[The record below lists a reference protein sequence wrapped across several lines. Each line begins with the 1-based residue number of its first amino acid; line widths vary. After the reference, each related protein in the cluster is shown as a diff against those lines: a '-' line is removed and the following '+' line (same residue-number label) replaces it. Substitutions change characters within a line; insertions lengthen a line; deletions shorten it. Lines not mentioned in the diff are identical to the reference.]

1 MAKKKKPMKYREYE
15 LPEFLD
21 PPPEKL
27 MLGCDPGSKNFGI
40 SLVGVRRGKPV
51 VYANGVLN
59 FPVNDLI
66 NFNGMADKFL
76 NEIDDWMAFKP
87 DAIIGERFQSRGG
100 SSMGPLIEQVS
111 VMLGLMHQYGVPMKL
126 TVASAWKNAFNRRF
140 QTDLKEIY
148 PTVSV
153 QPHQLDASLIA
164 IYGLEKGLDLLLNY
178 TPESIISQVERTSTL

>member
-15 LPEFLD
+15 LPQFLY

-27 MLGCDPGSKNFGI
+27 MLGCDPGSRSFGI
-40 SLVGVRRGKPV
+40 SLVGVRKSKPV

-87 DAIIGERFQSRGG
+87 DAIIGERFQTRGNG
-100 SSMGPLIEQVS
+100 GPLIEQVS

-140 QTDLKEIY
+140 QTDLRQIY

-178 TPESIISQVERTSTL
+178 TPDSIIAQVERKSLI